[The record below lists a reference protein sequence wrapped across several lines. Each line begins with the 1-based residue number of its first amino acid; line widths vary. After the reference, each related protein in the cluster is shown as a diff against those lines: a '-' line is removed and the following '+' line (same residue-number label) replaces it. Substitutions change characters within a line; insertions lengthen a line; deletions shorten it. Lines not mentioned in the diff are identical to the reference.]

1 MVSYAVPVRYSLSL
15 IDGCPA
21 SLLCTAAVVYEKL
34 KKEGALKEWNPEKEE
49 ELEDYDGN
57 VYSKKMYEDLR
68 RQGLIT
74 PRT

>member
-1 MVSYAVPVRYSLSL
+1 M
-15 IDGCPA
+15 
-21 SLLCTAAVVYEKL
+21 YEKL